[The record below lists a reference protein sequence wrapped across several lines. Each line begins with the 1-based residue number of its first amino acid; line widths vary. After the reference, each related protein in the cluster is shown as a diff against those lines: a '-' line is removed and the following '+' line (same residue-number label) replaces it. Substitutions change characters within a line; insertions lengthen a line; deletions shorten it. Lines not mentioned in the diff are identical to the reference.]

1 MQFSEYT
8 RMNPTPSLVGV
19 YVNNIFYP
27 ISVQC
32 HSGWSGGE
40 EGDMGHK
47 SSQWVIY
54 VTCAY
59 ATGKE
64 IQGSL
69 TRNPRGD
76 LSCHWLPL
84 PSCRR
89 DLPGKKVTHRQAELR
104 ETGQVWDF

>member
-1 MQFSEYT
+1 M
-8 RMNPTPSLVGV
+8 
-19 YVNNIFYP
+19 
-27 ISVQC
+27 
-32 HSGWSGGE
+32 
-40 EGDMGHK
+40 
-47 SSQWVIY
+47 
-54 VTCAY
+54 TCAY

-104 ETGQVWDF
+104 ETGQV